1 MKDWQRTAD
10 QSARDRIRDDLDTT
24 LVVEA
29 AAGTGKT
36 TALVDRIL
44 FGIISGRVSL
54 GKTVAVTFTDFAAG
68 ELKLRLRSAIEA
80 ARHKHESS
88 PRIISLLT
96 RAVRE
101 LEEARIG
108 TIHSFCADLL
118 REHPVEAGID
128 PLFEVAPDDLACP
141 LFDLAFERWFEK
153 RLAAPGEGVRR
164 ILRRLPRKGFG
175 GRRSGTL
182 ARRPRESG
190 PKPILRAAA
199 RELARERDFTTSWKR
214 FDGFAREVDIDAL
227 ILEMEELG
235 EWSEVGD
242 PEQWLTKSLAYL
254 KRFVAEIT
262 RLESLGN
269 PRDYDGIEARL
280 FGFLGGWGRAKDWKA
295 YYARDSFPA
304 DEIRNRRDELKV
316 RVQKFVDDAGADLA
330 PRLRE
335 ELWPVVE
342 EFEQLK
348 ERAGYLDF
356 LDLLLRA
363 RNLIRDNRDIRI
375 ELQQRFTHIFV
386 DEFQD
391 TDPLQADIL
400 MLLAADDPDHEDW
413 RQVRPVPG
421 KLFIVGDPKQSIYRF
436 RRADVALYQEVKR
449 QIVASGGALVELNV
463 SFRSGPEIQKAVNA
477 AFAPVMSDESS
488 TQAHY
493 VPLAPS
499 KTALDTQPAIVA
511 LPVSQPY
518 GDFGRVVD
526 WKIDES
532 LPKDVA
538 AFLDWMVNESG
549 WTVTERE
556 RAERV
561 PLQPRHICL
570 LFRRLRHYS
579 TDVARPYV
587 QALEAHRIPHLLVG
601 GSSFHSREEVEA
613 IRNALTAVEWP
624 NDELAV
630 FATLKGPL
638 FAFTDSQLLAYRS
651 RCSTLH
657 PFKKPPDDST
667 LGHPDATTTPSG
679 LPASGP
685 RSARG
690 SDEVT
695 EALGILRELHRRRNA
710 RPIADTVGT
719 LLAQTRAHAG
729 FANWPTGEQALANIM
744 RLTDMARRAERN
756 GLISFRAFVDWLD
769 EEAESGEIGDAP
781 IMEEGVDGVRIMT
794 VHKAKGLEFPVV
806 VLVDITAKDSREP
819 SKWVDQASGL
829 SAMRLAGC
837 TPIEVQDNADEEMR
851 IEKEEAAR
859 VLYVAAT
866 RARDLLVVCGVG
878 DHPYEGWLATLNP
891 VLYPAEDASFKPLST
906 QPNGCPQLGDDN
918 VVGRLK
924 NAVRPRGSVSPGLH
938 RPKAGKHHVVW
949 WDPSVL
955 RPISQG
961 DTRSR
966 LTEFL
971 KEDENK
977 VRSEEGIRVHQEWQR
992 QRANVRQVAGKPEWK
1007 VVTAT
1012 THFAMPRGRDKT
1024 EPDGERIE
1032 ASQIAEVTD
1041 VAVESIAIDFSRPH
1055 GKRFGILVHAVLS
1068 IVPLNSGYA
1077 AIADIARG
1085 QGRILGATED
1095 EVAAAAETVHR
1106 ALRHPLMQ
1114 RAAAA
1119 ANIGRSR
1126 REVPIGLKLDDG
1138 VMVEGVIDLAFQ
1150 EQGPASP
1157 WTVIDYKTDF
1167 EVKGRLEEY
1176 QSQVSLYALAISR
1189 ATGLETRP
1197 VLLRL

>member
-1 MKDWQRTAD
+1 MKRPNARKDQTLLAD
-10 QSARDRIRDDLDTT
+10 QPARHRIRDDLDTT

-36 TALVDRIL
+36 SALIGRIL
-44 FGIISGRVSL
+44 SGIVSGRVSL
-54 GKTVAVTFTDFAAG
+54 AKTVAVTFTEFAAG
-68 ELKLRLRSAIEA
+68 ELKLRLRSAIEQ
-80 ARHKHESS
+80 ARQQTDNS
-88 PRIISLLT
+88 PQTTAFLT
-96 RAVRE
+96 QAVRE

-118 REHPVEAGID
+118 REHPVEAAID
-128 PLFEVAPDDLACP
+128 PLFEVAPDELAYP

-153 RLAAPGEGVRR
+153 QLAGPSEGVRR
-164 ILRRLPRKGFG
+164 ILRRIPRREFG

-190 PKPILRAAA
+190 PKPILRTAAW
-199 RELARERDFTTSWKR
+199 ELARERDFTTPWKR
-214 FDGFAREVDIDAL
+214 SDGFARETDIDAL
-227 ILEMEELG
+227 LLEMEELG
-235 EWSEVGD
+235 EASDAGH
-242 PEQWLTKSLAYL
+242 PEQWFTKSLVYL
-254 KRFVAEIT
+254 KRYVAEIT

-280 FGFLGGWGRAKDWKA
+280 FGFLPAWKSKNYKA
-295 YYARDSFPA
+295 YFARDDFPK
-304 DEIRNRRDELKV
+304 EEMLRRRDELKV
-316 RVQKFVDDAGADLA
+316 RVEEFVNKAGADLA

-342 EFEQLK
+342 EFERLK

-363 RNLIRDNRDIRI
+363 RNLIQENRDIRSA
-375 ELQQRFTHIFV
+375 LQQRFTHIFV

-400 MLLAADDPDHEDW
+400 MLLAADDPDQHDW

-421 KLFIVGDPKQSIYRF
+421 KLFMVGDPKQSIYRF

-463 SFRSGPEIQKAVNA
+463 SFRAAPEIQEAVNA
-477 AFAPVMSDESS
+477 AFAPIMSDESS

-493 VPLAPS
+493 VPLAPF

-518 GDFGRVVD
+518 GDFGKVVD

-538 AFLDWMVNESG
+538 AFVDWMVNDSG
-549 WTVTERE
+549 WTVTERG
-556 RAERV
+556 RTERV
-561 PLQPRHICL
+561 ALQPRHICL
-570 LFRRLRHYS
+570 LFRRLRHFS

-587 QALEAHRIPHLLVG
+587 RALEAHQIPHLLVG
-601 GSSFHSREEVEA
+601 GSSFHSREEIEA

-630 FATLKGPL
+630 FATLRGPL
-638 FAFTDSQLLAYRS
+638 FAFTDSQLLSYRS
-651 RCSTLH
+651 HCSALH
-657 PFKKPPDDST
+657 PFRQPPND
-667 LGHPDATTTPSG
+667 
-679 LPASGP
+679 LPESLV
-685 RSARG
+685 
-690 SDEVT
+690 EVA
-695 EALGILRELHRRRNA
+695 EALGILRELHRRRNH
-710 RPIADTVGT
+710 RPIAETIGT
-719 LLAQTRAHAG
+719 LLALTRAHAG

-744 RLTDMARRAERN
+744 RLTDMARRVERN
-756 GLISFRAFVDWLD
+756 GVISFRAFVDWLD
-769 EEAESGEIGDAP
+769 EEAESGDIGDAP
-781 IMEEGVDGVRIMT
+781 IMEEGIDGVRIMT

-819 SKWVDQASGL
+819 SKWVDQARGL

-837 TPIEVQDNADEEMR
+837 TPIEVQENAEEEMR

-891 VLYPAEDASFKPLST
+891 VLYPPGDGSFKPLAR
-906 QPNGCPQLGDDN
+906 QPAGCPQFGDDN
-918 VVGRLK
+918 VVARLK
-924 NAVRPRGSVSPGLH
+924 NAARPRGSVTPGLH
-938 RPKAGKHHVVW
+938 LPKVGEHRVVW

-955 RPISQG
+955 RPVSQG
-961 DTRSR
+961 NTSSR

-971 KEDENK
+971 KEDDNK
-977 VRSEEGIRVHQEWQR
+977 IRSEEGIRGHEEWQR
-992 QRANVRQVAGKPEWK
+992 QRASVRQVAGKPEWT

-1012 THFAMPRGRDKT
+1012 SHFAMPGVREESGAEEAKT
-1024 EPDGERIE
+1024 SSLPE
-1032 ASQIAEVTD
+1032 
-1041 VAVESIAIDFSRPH
+1041 VAVESIKIDFSRPH
-1055 GKRFGILVHAVLS
+1055 GKRFGTLVHAVLS
-1068 IVPLNSGYA
+1068 VVPLNSDHDG
-1077 AIADIARG
+1077 IAEIARL
-1085 QGRILGATED
+1085 QGRILGATEE
-1095 EVAAAAETVHR
+1095 EVAAVTETVQR
-1106 ALRHPLMQ
+1106 ALSHPLMR

-1119 ANIGRSR
+1119 VISGKCR
-1126 REVPIGLKLDDG
+1126 REVPVALKLDDG

-1150 EQGPASP
+1150 EQRPDQGQTAGAGSP
-1157 WTVIDYKTDF
+1157 WVVIDYKTDF

-1176 QSQVSLYALAISR
+1176 QNQVSLYALAISR
-1189 ATGLETRP
+1189 ATGLETQA

>member
-1 MKDWQRTAD
+1 MKKPGAARNSTTLAD
-10 QSARDRIRDDLDTT
+10 QAARDRIRDDLETT

-36 TALVDRIL
+36 SALIGRIL
-44 FGIISGRVSL
+44 SGIVSGRVSL
-54 GKTVAVTFTDFAAG
+54 AQTVAVTFTEFAAG
-68 ELKLRLRSAIEA
+68 ELKLRLRSAIEQ
-80 ARHKHESS
+80 ARQDTDTS
-88 PRIISLLT
+88 PQTTAFLMK
-96 RAVRE
+96 AVRE

-128 PLFEVAPDDLACP
+128 PLFEVAPDDRAYP
-141 LFDLAFERWFEK
+141 LFDMAFERWFE
-153 RLAAPGEGVRR
+153 RQLAAPDEGVRR
-164 ILRRLPRKGFG
+164 ILRRLPRRGFG

-190 PKPILRAAA
+190 PKPILRTAAW
-199 RELARERDFTTSWKR
+199 ELMRERDFTTSWKR
-214 FDGFAREVDIDAL
+214 VNGFTRETDIDAL
-227 ILEMEELG
+227 VLEMEELG
-235 EWSEVGD
+235 EWSDAGD

-254 KRFVAEIT
+254 KRYVVEIT
-262 RLESLGN
+262 RLEALGN

-280 FGFLGGWGRAKDWKA
+280 FGFLPAWKSKNYKA
-295 YYARDSFPA
+295 YFARDNFPR
-304 DEIRNRRDELKV
+304 DDLLRRRDELKD
-316 RVQKFVDDAGADLA
+316 RVEEFVNKAGADLA

-342 EFEQLK
+342 EFERLK

-363 RNLIRDNRDIRI
+363 RNLIHDNRYIRA

-400 MLLAADDPDHEDW
+400 MLLAADDPDQPDW

-463 SFRSGPEIQKAVNA
+463 SFRAVPEIQEAVNA

-493 VPLAPS
+493 VPLAPF
-499 KTALDTQPAIVA
+499 KAPLDTQPAIVA

-518 GDFGRVVD
+518 GDYGKVVD
-526 WKIDES
+526 WKIDEA

-538 AFLDWMVNESG
+538 AFVDWMVNDSG
-549 WTVTERE
+549 WTVTERGLQ
-556 RAERV
+556 ERV

-570 LFRRLRHYS
+570 LFRRLRHFS

-630 FATLKGPL
+630 FATLRGPL

-651 RCSTLH
+651 KCSTL
-657 PFKKPPDDST
+657 
-667 LGHPDATTTPSG
+667 
-679 LPASGP
+679 
-685 RSARG
+685 
-690 SDEVT
+690 
-695 EALGILRELHRRRNA
+695 
-710 RPIADTVGT
+710 
-719 LLAQTRAHAG
+719 QRAHAG

-744 RLTDMARRAERN
+744 RLTDMARRVERN

-769 EEAESGEIGDAP
+769 EEAESGDIGDAP
-781 IMEEGVDGVRIMT
+781 IMEEGIDGVRIMT

-819 SKWVDQASGL
+819 SKWVDQAIGL

-837 TPIEVQDNADEEMR
+837 TPIEVQENSDEEMR

-878 DHPYEGWLATLNP
+878 DQPYEGWLATLNP
-891 VLYPAEDASFKPLST
+891 VLYPPEDASFKPQAK
-906 QPNGCPQLGDDN
+906 QPNGCPQFGDDN
-918 VVGRLK
+918 VFKRLK
-924 NAVRPRGSVSPGLH
+924 NAVRPRGSVTPGLH
-938 RPKAGKHHVVW
+938 RPKAGEHRVVW
-949 WDPSVL
+949 WDPAVL

-961 DTRSR
+961 NTRSR

-971 KEDENK
+971 KEDDAK
-977 VRSEEGIRVHQEWQR
+977 VRSEEGIRLHEEWQR
-992 QRANVRQVAGKPEWK
+992 QRTSVRQVAGKPEWT
-1007 VVTAT
+1007 VVTASVQG
-1012 THFAMPRGRDKT
+1012 AMPRGGEKT
-1024 EPDGERIE
+1024 EPDSEEIDE
-1032 ASQIAEVTD
+1032 FKTPAVPEV
-1041 VAVESIAIDFSRPH
+1041 ALESIQIDFSRPH
-1055 GKRFGILVHAVLS
+1055 GKRFGTLVHAVLS
-1068 IVPLNSGYA
+1068 VVALDSDNDG
-1077 AIADIARG
+1077 IAEIARL

-1095 EVAAAAETVHR
+1095 EVAAAEQTVHR
-1106 ALRHPLMQ
+1106 ALSHPLMR

-1119 ANIGRSR
+1119 VNSGQCR
-1126 REVPIGLKLDDG
+1126 REVPVALKLDDG
-1138 VMVEGVIDLAFQ
+1138 VMVEGVIDVAFQ
-1150 EQGPASP
+1150 EMGPNSP
-1157 WTVIDYKTDF
+1157 WMVIDYKTDF
-1167 EVKGRLEEY
+1167 EIKGRLEEY
-1176 QSQVSLYALAISR
+1176 ENQVSLYALAVSR
-1189 ATGLETRP
+1189 ATGLETQA

>member
-1 MKDWQRTAD
+1 MVGVDHRSRRQEPALAD
-10 QSARDRIRDDLDTT
+10 QAARDRIHDDLDTT

-36 TALVDRIL
+36 SALIGRIL
-44 FGIISGRVSL
+44 SGIVSGRVSL
-54 GKTVAVTFTDFAAG
+54 ARTVAVTFTEFAAG
-68 ELKLRLRSAIEA
+68 ELKLRLRSAIEQ
-80 ARHKHESS
+80 ARQKTDNSTQTTEF
-88 PRIISLLT
+88 LT
-96 RAVRE
+96 QAVRE

-128 PLFEVAPDDLACP
+128 PLFEVAPDELAYP
-141 LFDLAFERWFEK
+141 LFDLAFERWFE
-153 RLAAPGEGVRR
+153 RQLAGPDEGVRR
-164 ILRRLPRKGFG
+164 ILRRLPRKEFG

-199 RELARERDFTTSWKR
+199 WELARERDFTAPWKR
-214 FDGFAREVDIDAL
+214 LDGFDRETDIDAL

-235 EWSEVGD
+235 EWSDVGN
-242 PEQWLTKSLAYL
+242 PEQWFTKSLAYL
-254 KRFVAEIT
+254 KRYVTEIT

-280 FGFLGGWGRAKDWKA
+280 FGFLPAWKSKNYKA
-295 YYARDSFPA
+295 YFARDSFPK
-304 DEIRNRRDELKV
+304 DDLLRRRDELKV
-316 RVQKFVDDAGADLA
+316 RVEKFVNKAGADLA

-335 ELWPVVE
+335 ELWWVVD
-342 EFEQLK
+342 EFDRLK
-348 ERAGYLDF
+348 EHAGYLDF

-363 RNLIRDNRDIRI
+363 RNLIQDNRDIRA

-400 MLLAADDPDHEDW
+400 MLLSADNPDQHDW
-413 RQVRPVPG
+413 HQVRPVPG
-421 KLFIVGDPKQSIYRF
+421 KLFMVGDPKQSIYRF

-449 QIVASGGALVELNV
+449 RIVASGGALVELNV
-463 SFRSGPEIQKAVNA
+463 SFRSSPEIQQAVNA
-477 AFAPVMSDESS
+477 AFAPIMSDESS

-493 VPLAPS
+493 VPLAPF
-499 KTALDTQPAIVA
+499 KTALGTQPAIVA

-518 GDFGRVVD
+518 GDYGKVVD

-538 AFLDWMVNESG
+538 AFVDWMVNESG
-549 WTVTERE
+549 WTVTERA
-556 RAERV
+556 RPERV

-570 LFRRLRHYS
+570 LFRRLRHFS
-579 TDVARPYV
+579 TDVARAYV

-651 RCSTLH
+651 LYSTLH
-657 PFKKPPDDST
+657 PFKQPADD
-667 LGHPDATTTPSG
+667 
-679 LPASGP
+679 LPESLV
-685 RSARG
+685 
-690 SDEVT
+690 EVA
-695 EALGILRELHRRRNA
+695 EALGILRELHRRRNR
-710 RPIADTVGT
+710 RPVAETIGK
-719 LLAQTRAHAG
+719 LLAVTRAHAG

-744 RLTDMARRAERN
+744 RLTDMARRVERN

-769 EEAESGEIGDAP
+769 EEAQSGDIGDAP

-806 VLVDITAKDSREP
+806 MLVDITAKDSREP
-819 SKWVDQASGL
+819 SKWVDQATGL

-837 TPIEVQDNADEEMR
+837 TPIEVQEHADEEIR

-878 DHPYEGWLATLNP
+878 DQPYEGWLATLNP
-891 VLYPAEDASFKPLST
+891 VLYPEESTSFSPQAK
-906 QPNGCPQLGDDN
+906 QPPGCPQFGDDN
-918 VVGRLK
+918 VVARLK
-924 NAVRPRGSVSPGLH
+924 NAARPRGSVNPGMH
-938 RPKAGKHHVVW
+938 RPKTGEHRVVW

-955 RPISQG
+955 QPVSQSH
-961 DTRSR
+961 TRSR
-966 LTEFL
+966 LTDLL
-971 KEDENK
+971 KEDDNK
-977 VRSEEGIRVHQEWQR
+977 VRSEEGIRVHEEWQR
-992 QRANVRQVAGKPEWK
+992 QRKTVREVAAKPEWT

-1012 THFAMPRGRDKT
+1012 SHVSIPRSR
-1024 EPDGERIE
+1024 EES
-1032 ASQIAEVTD
+1032 AANIAVKESNLKAALVEV
-1041 VAVESIAIDFSRPH
+1041 VVESIEIDFSRPH
-1055 GKRFGILVHAVLS
+1055 GKRFGTLVHAVLS
-1068 IVPLNSGYA
+1068 VTPLNSNLDG
-1077 AIADIARG
+1077 ITEIARL
-1085 QGRILGATED
+1085 QGRVLGATEE
-1095 EVAAAAETVHR
+1095 EVAATVETVHR

-1114 RAAAA
+1114 QAAAA
-1119 ANIGRSR
+1119 ANRGQCR
-1126 REVPIGLKLDDG
+1126 REVPVALKLDDG
-1138 VMVEGVIDLAFQ
+1138 VMVDGVIDLAFQ
-1150 EQGPASP
+1150 EKPGGA

-1176 QSQVSLYALAISR
+1176 RDQVSLYALAISR
-1189 ATGLETRP
+1189 ATGLETKA

>member
-1 MKDWQRTAD
+1 MTKESDGKYSTTLAD
-10 QSARDRIRDDLDTT
+10 QPARDRIRDDLDTT

-36 TALVDRIL
+36 SALIGRIL
-44 FGIISGRVSL
+44 SGIVSGRVSL
-54 GKTVAVTFTDFAAG
+54 AKTVAVTFTEFAAG
-68 ELKLRLRSAIEA
+68 ELKLRLRSAIEQ
-80 ARHKHESS
+80 ARQQTDNS
-88 PRIISLLT
+88 PQTTAFLT
-96 RAVRE
+96 QAVRE

-118 REHPVEAGID
+118 REHPVEAAID
-128 PLFEVAPDDLACP
+128 PLFEVAPDELAYP

-153 RLAAPGEGVRR
+153 QLAAPDEGVRR
-164 ILRRLPRKGFG
+164 ILRRIPRREFG

-190 PKPILRAAA
+190 PKPILRTAAW
-199 RELARERDFTTSWKR
+199 ELARERDSTTPWKR
-214 FDGFAREVDIDAL
+214 FEGFERETDIDAL
-227 ILEMEELG
+227 VLEMVELG
-235 EWSEVGD
+235 EWSEAGD

-254 KRFVAEIT
+254 KRYVAEIT

-280 FGFLGGWGRAKDWKA
+280 FGFLPTWKSKNYKA
-295 YYARDSFPA
+295 YFARDNFPR
-304 DEIRNRRDELKV
+304 EEMLRRRDELKV
-316 RVQKFVDDAGADLA
+316 RVQKFVDNAGADLA

-342 EFEQLK
+342 EFERLK

-363 RNLIRDNRDIRI
+363 RNLIQNNRDIRTA
-375 ELQQRFTHIFV
+375 LQQRFTHIFV

-400 MLLAADDPDHEDW
+400 MLLAVDDPDQQDW
-413 RQVRPVPG
+413 RQARPVPG
-421 KLFIVGDPKQSIYRF
+421 KLFMVGDPKQSIYRF

-449 QIVASGGALVELNV
+449 QVVASGGALVELNV
-463 SFRSGPEIQKAVNA
+463 SFRAAPEIQQAVNA

-493 VPLAPS
+493 VPLAPF

-518 GDFGRVVD
+518 GDFGKVVD

-538 AFLDWMVNESG
+538 AFVDWMVNDSG
-549 WTVTERE
+549 WTVTERG
-556 RAERV
+556 RTERV

-570 LFRRLRHYS
+570 LFRRLRHFS

-587 QALEAHRIPHLLVG
+587 RALEAHQIPHLLVG

-630 FATLKGPL
+630 FATLRGPL
-638 FAFTDSQLLAYRS
+638 FAFADSQLLAYRS
-651 RCSTLH
+651 QCSTLH
-657 PFKKPPDDST
+657 PFKQPPND
-667 LGHPDATTTPSG
+667 
-679 LPASGP
+679 LPESLSEIP
-685 RSARG
+685 
-690 SDEVT
+690 
-695 EALGILRELHRRRNA
+695 EALGILRELHRQRNR
-710 RPIADTVGT
+710 RPIAETIGT
-719 LLAQTRAHAG
+719 LLALTRAHAG

-744 RLTDMARRAERN
+744 RLTDMARRVERN
-756 GLISFRAFVDWLD
+756 GLISFRAFVDWLE
-769 EEAESGEIGDAP
+769 EEAESGDIGDAP
-781 IMEEGVDGVRIMT
+781 IMEEGIDGVRIMT

-806 VLVDITAKDSREP
+806 VLVDITAKDSRDP

-837 TPIEVQDNADEEMR
+837 TPIEVQENAEEEAR

-866 RARDLLVVCGVG
+866 RARDVLVVCAVG
-878 DHPYEGWLATLNP
+878 DHAYEGWLATLNP
-891 VLYPAEDASFKPLST
+891 VLYPPEDASFRPQT
-906 QPNGCPQLGDDN
+906 QQPAGCPRFGDDN

-924 NAVRPRGSVSPGLH
+924 NAVRQRGSVTPGLH
-938 RPKAGKHHVVW
+938 LPRVGEHRVVW
-949 WDPSVL
+949 WDPSVVQH
-955 RPISQG
+955 ISQG

-971 KEDENK
+971 KEDDNK
-977 VRSEEGIRVHQEWQR
+977 VRSQEGIRDHEEWQK
-992 QRANVRQVAGKPEWK
+992 QRGSIRQVAGKPEWT
-1007 VVTAT
+1007 VVTT
-1012 THFAMPRGRDKT
+1012 TAHVEIPGLREENIIDA
-1024 EPDGERIE
+1024 
-1032 ASQIAEVTD
+1032 AEVD
-1041 VAVESIAIDFSRPH
+1041 ESKPLALPKVAVESIEIDFSRPH
-1055 GKRFGILVHAVLS
+1055 GKRFGTLVHAVLS
-1068 IVPLNSGYA
+1068 VVPLNSDRDG
-1077 AIADIARG
+1077 IGEVARL
-1085 QGRILGATED
+1085 QGRILGATEE
-1095 EVAAAAETVHR
+1095 EVAAAVATVHS
-1106 ALRHPLMQ
+1106 ALCHPLMR
-1114 RAAAA
+1114 RASVAASS
-1119 ANIGRSR
+1119 GQCR
-1126 REVPIGLKLDDG
+1126 REVPVALKLDDG
-1138 VMVEGVIDLAFQ
+1138 VIVEGVVDLAFQ
-1150 EQGPASP
+1150 EQRPGQEQGQTAGAGSP
-1157 WTVIDYKTDF
+1157 WVVIDYKTDF

-1176 QSQVSLYALAISR
+1176 RNQVSLYALAIAR
-1189 ATGLETRP
+1189 ATGLETRA